1 MRFSSLKKPDKSLKL
16 QTETI
21 RKNLLINPME
31 AERQN
36 KRYWAEIQ
44 RVCEENLRALEHEL
58 QILREVESGFYEI
71 FHPLY
76 EKPKKTAGRVCID
89 CGAPLPDRSTGRPLL
104 RCPSCLKKWRKAY
117 QHAKYI
123 ERKFKSNI
131 LLRREQNSHHEFLLK
146 NKVRRDKHE

>member
-21 RKNLLINPME
+21 RKNFLTNPVE

-36 KRYWAEIQ
+36 KRYWREIQ
-44 RVCEENLRALEHEL
+44 RVCEENLRALEAEL
-58 QILREVESGFYEI
+58 QALREAEMGLLEI
-71 FHPLY
+71 FHPFK
-76 EKPKKTAGRVCID
+76 ERPKKTAGRVCID

-104 RCPSCLKKWRKAY
+104 RCPECRKKWRKAY

-123 ERKFKSNI
+123 ERKFKSTI
-131 LLRREQNSHHEFLLK
+131 LLRREQNSLHEFLLK
-146 NKVRRDKHE
+146 NKTRRDA